1 MDSTRRHFLTG
12 LAGAAAATAALP
24 AAAAPQPFTT
34 AGLDAAQL
42 GVRPGTSDDQTM
54 LLQRAI
60 DQAASTRVPLSLS
73 AGSYR
78 AAGLTL
84 PPGTQISGMAGAT
97 RLIANRAKPIFTS
110 ARANDVQLSG
120 ITFDGGGQSL
130 PDGQGLVTLAD
141 GERVRIADCDFIG
154 AGRFGLKLDRVN
166 GEVTGCAIVGAA
178 DAGIFSYDA
187 RGLVIARNLVRRAGN
202 NGIQVW
208 RRTAGED
215 GTLVL
220 DNTISEID
228 SRDGGTGQNGNG
240 INVFR
245 AGNVNVRGNR
255 IKDCV
260 FSAVRGNA
268 ASNIRML
275 DNACSN
281 LGEVAL
287 YAEFGFEGAVIANN
301 TVDGAGI
308 GVSVTNFNE
317 GGRLAIVQ
325 GNIFRNLGPQ
335 PHARIAND
343 THGIGIYV
351 EADTAV
357 TGNVVE
363 RAARAGIMAGWGR
376 YLRDVSITGNVVRQS
391 NIGIAV
397 SVVHGAGAVLIAN
410 NLISGAARGAI
421 LGMEHHQPVTS
432 DLAKDGA
439 ARYSQLAINGNRV
452 N

>member
-1 MDSTRRHFLTG
+1 MDRARRNFLAG
-12 LAGAAAATAALP
+12 LGGAAAAAATLP
-24 AAAAPQPFTT
+24 VHAAPQPLS
-34 AGLDAAQL
+34 AVGIDVAQL
-42 GVRPGTSDDQTM
+42 GVKPGSNEDQTGA
-54 LLQRAI
+54 LQRAI
-60 DQAASTRVPLSLS
+60 DQAAATRSPLALGP
-73 AGSYR
+73 GSYR
-78 AAGLTL
+78 VSGLVL
-84 PPGTQISGMAGAT
+84 PPGTHILGMAGAT
-97 RLIANRAKPIFTS
+97 RLVANRNKPILT
-110 ARANDVQLSG
+110 ATRATDVQLSG
-120 ITFDGGGQSL
+120 LTFDGGGQPL
-130 PDGQGLVTLAD
+130 PDSQGLVTLTD
-141 GERVRIADCDFIG
+141 GERVRVSDCEFIG
-154 AGRFGLKLDRVN
+154 AGCFGLKLDRVG
-166 GEVTGCAIVGAA
+166 GEVTGSTFIGAA
-178 DAGIFSYDA
+178 DAAIFSIDA
-187 RGLVIARNLVRRAGN
+187 RGLVISRNTVRRAGN

-208 RRTAGED
+208 RRATGED

-220 DNTISEID
+220 DNTIQEIGV
-228 SRDGGTGQNGNG
+228 RDGGTGQNGNA

-245 AGNVNVRGNR
+245 AGNVTVRGNR

-268 ASNIRML
+268 ASNIRMT
-275 DNACSN
+275 DNACSG

-287 YAEFGFEGAVIANN
+287 YAEFAFEGAVIANN
-301 TVDGAGI
+301 TVDGAGH
-308 GVSVTNFNE
+308 GVSITNFND

-335 PHARIAND
+335 KNARIEND

-363 RAARAGIMAGWGR
+363 NAARAGIMAGWGR
-376 YLRDVSITGNVVRQS
+376 YLRDVSITGNVVRKS
-391 NIGIAV
+391 AIGVAV
-397 SVVHGAGAVLIAN
+397 SVVQGAGAVLIAN

-421 LGMEHHQPVTS
+421 LGMEHLTPVTG